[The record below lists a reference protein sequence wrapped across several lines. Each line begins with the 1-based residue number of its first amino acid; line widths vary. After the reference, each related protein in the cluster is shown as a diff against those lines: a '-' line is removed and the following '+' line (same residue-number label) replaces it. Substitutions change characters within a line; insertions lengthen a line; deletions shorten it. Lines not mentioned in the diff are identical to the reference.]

1 MPVSPYAQFEGD
13 AMDTNLWCS
22 AAFMTADL
30 STLLGGAASG
40 IGFDGSALMQPGACS
55 KQVISGPLVTPAM
68 AGPGD
73 SCYPQAEQQRKE
85 QRLQQQQRQQ
95 PQQSQLPQHDLQAEA
110 PSPQPAQRLQ
120 LSALL
125 EKPSPMSGSWTT
137 VMLRNLP
144 DSMTHGKLLELLDSQ
159 GFAGKY
165 DFAYLPVAFDTLAA
179 LDHAFVNMVTPEDA
193 QRIRS
198 YFEGFTW
205 GASSTAACR
214 VVWNDKQQGLPA
226 LVERYRN
233 SPVMHESV
241 PDECKPIIS
250 TSGVRAPFPS
260 PTQKVKAPKI
270 SKGKA

>member
-1 MPVSPYAQFEGD
+1 
-13 AMDTNLWCS
+13 
-22 AAFMTADL
+22 
-30 STLLGGAASG
+30 
-40 IGFDGSALMQPGACS
+40 
-55 KQVISGPLVTPAM
+55 M

-110 PSPQPAQRLQ
+110 PSPQPAQRLE
-120 LSALL
+120 LGALL

-159 GFAGKY
+159 GFAGMY

-179 LDHAFVNMVTPEDA
+179 MDFAFVNMVTPEAA
-193 QRIRS
+193 QSIHAH
-198 YFEGFTW
+198 FEGFTW
-205 GASSTAACR
+205 GASSTACR

-241 PDECKPIIS
+241 PDECKPII
-250 TSGVRAPFPS
+250 
-260 PTQKVKAPKI
+260 I
-270 SKGKA
+270 S